1 MNYIMLVVAAML
13 LSADFAMNKFYQ
25 RLRGTSPKAS
35 LFFNSILG
43 LSTAI
48 IFFVANK
55 FKISFTP
62 YSVALSMM
70 ISILVM
76 SYNIIG
82 FRLLKMGSM
91 AIYTLFLLTGAMILP
106 YIWGLMFLDEPFSV
120 MRTIGL
126 FLIVAGVIFSN
137 FSNEKINL
145 KQIIMCVCVFIL
157 NGFGSIVSKM
167 HQIEVNYE
175 CVNTFEFI
183 MIGGLFRFFIAGILY
198 LFFKNKNEQ
207 KTKNDGAFKMITIII
222 TSAVFGGVSY
232 FLQLFGAKSLPAT
245 VLYPFVTGGS
255 IVFSA
260 LVSTFV
266 FKEKISPKLVIS
278 VALCFAGT
286 VLFI

>member
-91 AIYTLFLLTGAMILP
+91 TIYTLF
-106 YIWGLMFLDEPFSV
+106 
-120 MRTIGL
+120 
-126 FLIVAGVIFSN
+126 
-137 FSNEKINL
+137 
-145 KQIIMCVCVFIL
+145 C
-157 NGFGSIVSKM
+157 
-167 HQIEVNYE
+167 
-175 CVNTFEFI
+175 
-183 MIGGLFRFFIAGILY
+183 
-198 LFFKNKNEQ
+198 
-207 KTKNDGAFKMITIII
+207 
-222 TSAVFGGVSY
+222 
-232 FLQLFGAKSLPAT
+232 
-245 VLYPFVTGGS
+245 
-255 IVFSA
+255 
-260 LVSTFV
+260 
-266 FKEKISPKLVIS
+266 
-278 VALCFAGT
+278 
-286 VLFI
+286 